1 MKTIVL
7 SLGGSV
13 IYPSKPDYNFIKNFK
28 ELIQELTK
36 NNKFAIYCGGG
47 KLARNLQ
54 DKAKKEG
61 NKTQEELDWIGI
73 GATKKNAEMM
83 QEAFK
88 DIAEEKLIIDPTEE
102 IILKKQV
109 VLAAGWKPGWSTDYD
124 AVLLA
129 KNLEADIV
137 INITNVD
144 YVYNKNPKQHKD
156 ARSIKEIK
164 WKEFRK
170 LVGDKWDPGLNMPFD
185 PIASREAEK
194 SKLKVIIIGRNLSN
208 LKNCLENKKF
218 KGTVITT

>member
-13 IYPSKPDYNFIKNFK
+13 IYPDKPDYNFIKNFK
-28 ELIQELTK
+28 KLIQKLIK
-36 NNKFAIYCGGG
+36 DNKFAIYCGGG

-54 DKAKKEG
+54 DKTKKEG

-73 GATKKNAEMM
+73 EATKKNAEMM

-88 DIAEEKLIIDPTEE
+88 DIAEEKIIIDPTEK
-102 IILKKQV
+102 ITLKKQV
-109 VLAAGWKPGWSTDYD
+109 IFAAGWKPGWSTDFD

-129 KNLEADIV
+129 KNLKADTV

-156 ARSIKEIK
+156 AKPIKQIK
-164 WKEFRK
+164 WKDFRK
-170 LVGDKWDPGLNMPFD
+170 IVGDKWNPGLNMPFD
-185 PIASREAEK
+185 PIASKEAEK
-194 SKLKVIIIGRNLSN
+194 SNIKVIIIGKNITNLE
-208 LKNCLENKKF
+208 NCLKNKKF